1 MIVANE
7 NIFLEGENP
16 TLSLS
21 ILLSVTEDIIYTLL
35 RNINLFNRFY
45 LNPCLT
51 NVYNLFI
58 PLGNTR
64 TLLVFWC
71 LPDTFFRNGLRKVS
85 GLCRS

>member
-71 LPDTFFRNGLRKVS
+71 LPDAFFRNGLRKVS